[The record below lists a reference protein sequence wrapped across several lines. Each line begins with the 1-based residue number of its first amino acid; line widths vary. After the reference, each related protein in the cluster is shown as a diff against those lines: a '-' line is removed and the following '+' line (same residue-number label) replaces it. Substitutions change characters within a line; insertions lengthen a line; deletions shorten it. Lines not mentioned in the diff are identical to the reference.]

1 MLRNLHLVLLAALL
15 TLLGGGAIA
24 YKASVLGLPLLP
36 DEQAEVWTVQA
47 RVHFQ
52 PRRQA
57 NSVRLR
63 IPRRTPGFTIIDERF
78 IAPGYAMLAEED
90 EGGRSVRWTI
100 RRASGPQYLYFRAT
114 VVRGGSPDLQEGR
127 PVLAERPALEEPF
140 ATAAAALLEEVR
152 QGSADI
158 ASFAREL
165 VRRFNEP
172 APSQE
177 VALLTQLAPE
187 PLDRARLLT
196 GLLAMRSIPARVI
209 QGLPLAPGPPRPL
222 RALLQ
227 VHNEQRWVTVDPETA
242 AEGWPEDFLLWT
254 VGAAPPFAVENHP
267 RATLELSVERNLAD
281 ALLLAEQRLEAANRE
296 LFEFSL
302 FALPLETQQVYRVLL
317 MIPVGAF
324 IMLLMRNVVGVST
337 FGTFMPILIAI
348 AFRDTGLLAGI
359 VMFTVLIAAGLLA
372 RFYMERL
379 KLLLVPRLTSVLIVV
394 VILMAAF
401 SVLSHRLGIEVG
413 LSVALFPMVIMA
425 MTIERMSIA
434 WEERGPGHAIRQG
447 AGSLA
452 IAAVAY
458 LLMTWTP
465 LVHFVFVFPEALLIV
480 LAAAMLIGRY
490 SGYRL
495 TELLRFRALARP
507 AEGGPG

>member
-1 MLRNLHLVLLAALL
+1 MLRQFHLVLLAALL
-15 TLLGGGAIA
+15 SLGGAAAI
-24 YKASVLGLPLLP
+24 YFKASVLGLPLSP

-47 RVHFQ
+47 RVHYQ

-63 IPRRTPGFTIIDERF
+63 IPRQTPGFTIIEERF
-78 IAPGYAMLAEED
+78 IAPGYALLSEED
-90 EGGRSVRWTI
+90 AGGRIARWTI
-100 RRASGPQYLYFRAT
+100 RRAAGPQHLYYRAT
-114 VVRGGSPDLQEGR
+114 VVRASAAEHQEGR
-127 PVLAERPALEEPF
+127 PQLFERPPLEEPF
-140 ATAAAALLEEVR
+140 LTAANALLEEVR

-165 VRRFNEP
+165 VRRFNEQP
-172 APSQE
+172 PSQE
-177 VALLTQLAPE
+177 VALLRQLAPD
-187 PLDRARLLT
+187 PLSRARLLA
-196 GLLAMRSIPARVI
+196 GLLAIRSIPARIV
-209 QGLPLAPGPPRPL
+209 QGLPLEAGGQRPI
-222 RALLQ
+222 RPYLQ
-227 VHNEQRWVTVDPETA
+227 VHNDQRWVTVDIDSA
-242 AEGWPEDFLLWT
+242 AEGWPENLLLWT
-254 VGAAPPFAVENHP
+254 VGDDLPFAVENHP
-267 RATLELSVERNLAD
+267 RASLELTVERNLAD
-281 ALLLAEQRLEAANRE
+281 ALLLAEQRLEAENRR

-317 MIPVGAF
+317 MIPIGAF
-324 IMLLMRNVVGVST
+324 IMLIMRNLVGVST

-348 AFRDTGLLAGI
+348 AFRDTGLIAGLI
-359 VMFTVLIAAGLLA
+359 MFTVLIGAGLLV

-394 VILMAAF
+394 VILMAGF

-434 WEERGPGHAIRQG
+434 WEERGPAHAIKQG

-458 LLMTWTP
+458 LVMTWPP
-465 LVHFVFVFPEALLIV
+465 LVHFVFVFPEVLLIV
-480 LAAAMLIGRY
+480 LALAMLIGRY

-495 TELLRFRALARP
+495 TELVRFRALARP
-507 AEGGPG
+507 EASPP

>member
-1 MLRNLHLVLLAALL
+1 MLRQLHLVLLAAIL
-15 TLLGGGAIA
+15 TAVGALAIV
-24 YKASVLGLPLLP
+24 YKAEVLGLPLAP

-47 RVHFQ
+47 RVHYQ

-63 IPRRTPGFTIIDERF
+63 IPRQTPGFTVIEERF
-78 IAPGYAMLAEED
+78 IAPGYALLTEED
-90 EGGRSVRWTI
+90 EGGRIARWTI
-100 RRASGPQYLYFRAT
+100 RRASGPQHLYYRAT
-114 VVRGGSPDLQEGR
+114 IVRGSGLDLQDGR
-127 PVLAERPALEEPF
+127 PQLAEKPALEEPF
-140 ATAAAALLEEVR
+140 LTAANALLEEVR

-165 VRRFNEP
+165 VRRFNEQP
-172 APSQE
+172 PSQE
-177 VALLTQLAPE
+177 VALLRQLAPD
-187 PLDRARLLT
+187 PLARARLLA
-196 GLLAMRSIPARVI
+196 GLLAFRNIPARIV
-209 QGLPLAPGPPRPL
+209 QGVLLEPGAQRPI
-222 RALLQ
+222 RPFLQ
-227 VHNEQRWVTVDPETA
+227 VHNEQRWVTVDIDSA
-242 AEGWPEDFLLWT
+242 AEGWPENLLLWT
-254 VGAAPPFAVENHP
+254 VGHEPPFAVEHHP
-267 RATLELSVERNLAD
+267 RAALELTAERNLAD
-281 ALLLAEQRLEAANRE
+281 ALLLAEQRLEAENRR

-317 MIPVGAF
+317 MIPIGAF

-348 AFRDTGLLAGI
+348 AFRDTGLLAGLI
-359 VMFTVLIAAGLLA
+359 MFTVLIGAGLLV

-394 VILMAAF
+394 VILMAGF
-401 SVLSHRLGIEVG
+401 SVLSHKLGIEVG

-447 AGSLA
+447 MGSLA

-458 LLMTWTP
+458 LVMTWPP
-465 LVHFVFVFPEALLIV
+465 LVHFVFVFPEVLLIV
-480 LAAAMLIGRY
+480 LALAMLIGRY

-495 TELLRFRALARP
+495 TELFRFRALARP
-507 AEGGPG
+507 ESAPP